1 MNSLSLTSEN
11 KLNDSTGDQQIWS
24 HPDFLSHQC
33 QDLGQRRETSKAK
46 VGEGEGL
53 FDVKKEGEVFAGLT
67 TKKHFCENGCWLTR
81 SLFLPFTL
89 HGSEDLKTDSCSQ
102 RV

>member
-1 MNSLSLTSEN
+1 M
-11 KLNDSTGDQQIWS
+11 WS

-46 VGEGEGL
+46 GGEGGGGVGWGGKDL
-53 FDVKKEGEVFAGLT
+53 FDVIEEGEVCAKLT